1 MVTNF
6 SFLSQKTEYA
16 LFAPA
21 CMEAER
27 IFASAPAMCAVG
39 CRKALELAVKWVYA
53 ADKTMKMP
61 YKDNLQSL
69 IHEPSFR
76 FAVDSDTWGKMPFII
91 KLGNLAVHTERSVQ
105 PSDALA
111 SLRGLFEF
119 VQWIDYCYGA
129 DYQERTF
136 DENLVPTEKVTVD
149 TQKIK
154 EQESLLDEKEAEIA
168 ALRRQIEQMS
178 AQYTAGKEQHQ
189 QERAFQ
195 PEDLSE
201 FKTRKIYIDVDLK
214 LMGWKFTGADADV
227 QEEYPVEGMAG
238 VAGQMG
244 YCDYVLFGKDGLPLA
259 VVEAKRTSKDPNIGR
274 KQAVLYA
281 NCLERKF
288 GRRPMMFTTNGFETY
303 FWDDQ
308 TAPQRKV
315 SGIFSKDDL
324 QKLMNRRA
332 ERLDLMAVP
341 IDDKITDRYYQ
352 KEAIR
357 AVCGQIAQGFRKHL
371 LVMATGTGKTRTASS
386 LTDVLSRGKWVTNVL
401 FLADRT
407 ALVKQAKDDFKNY
420 LPDMSLCNLCSNKDD
435 RNARIVFSTYPT
447 ILNAID
453 DTKSKDGRQLFTP
466 AHFDLIIIDE
476 SHRSIF
482 KKYRAIFE
490 YFDALMVGLTA
501 TPKTDVDRNTY
512 DFFEMEN
519 GVPTYAYDYETAVH
533 QDHVLVPYYNYEV
546 KTKFLEEGIAY
557 DDLSDEDK
565 ERYEDDFI
573 EDGQL
578 PDFIPSAALNK
589 FVFNET
595 TVDIVLQDLMER
607 GIKVAGGDRLGK
619 TIIFAQ
625 NKRHAEFILERFNKL
640 YPQYHGTF
648 AQRVTC
654 DDTYAQTIID
664 DFKQPEKEPH
674 IAVSVDMMDTGID
687 VPECVNLVFF
697 KKVRS
702 KAKFWQMI
710 GRGTRL
716 CKGLSCV
723 DQIDGIYTDKR
734 RFLIFDYCGNFEF
747 FREHKEGYEA
757 RETKTLSENIFGKQ
771 IKIAMALQES
781 AFAGADYQAWRNEIV
796 DICHKQVVELNQELI
811 SVKLRIQYV
820 EKYKKRDAFLSL
832 SEGDKGELLT
842 QIAPLVQSDEP
853 DECAKR
859 FDNFMYG
866 LILADIEQMPAFK
879 YAKKQLCDTA
889 SLLERKASIPQIKAK
904 LPVLQEIHTDA
915 FWDANDILLFE
926 YVRKELRE
934 LIQFLDDSGGAQSQI
949 VTKLTDPIIDSQE
962 GVQLEVAYD
971 FEDYRAKVNRYVNEH
986 GNTLAI
992 YKLTHNIPLTI
1003 GDYQELERVLTSELG
1018 SKEDYKREFG
1028 DTPFGLLVRKIA
1040 KLDHQAAMQAFS
1052 AFINDQSLNQN
1063 QIAFVKKIIHHIE
1076 LNGYMENVAELA
1088 KPPFDKPVGFIKLF
1102 DAKTRTALVQT
1113 IDQVRENATKI
1124 TAS

>member
-1 MVTNF
+1 MTNF
-6 SFLSQKTEYA
+6 SFLLQKPEYA

-21 CMEAER
+21 CVEAEK
-27 IFASAPAMCAVG
+27 IYASAPAMCAVG

-76 FAVDSDTWGKMPFII
+76 FAMDYNTWGKLPFII

-105 PSDALA
+105 PGDALA

-129 DYQERTF
+129 DYQERAF
-136 DENLVPTEKVTVD
+136 DENLVPTEKVVVD

-154 EQESLLDEKEAEIA
+154 EQESPLDEKEAEIA

-201 FKTRKIYIDVDLK
+201 FQTRKIYIDMDLK
-214 LMGWKFTGADADV
+214 LMGWKFAGADADV

-281 NCLERKF
+281 DCLERKF

-386 LTDVLSRGKWVTNVL
+386 LTDVLSRGKWVTNIL

-407 ALVKQAKDDFKNY
+407 ALVKQAKDDFKRY

-512 DFFEMEN
+512 DFFEMEH

-546 KTKFLEEGIAY
+546 KTKFLEEGITY
-557 DDLSDEDK
+557 NDLSEEDK

-578 PDFIPSAALNK
+578 PDFIPSADLNK

-607 GIKVAGGDRLGK
+607 GIKVAGGNRLGK
-619 TIIFAQ
+619 TILFAQ

-648 AQRVTC
+648 AQRITC
-654 DDTYAQTIID
+654 DDAYAQTIID

-716 CKGLSCV
+716 CKGLACV
-723 DQIDGIYTDKR
+723 DQIDGAYTGKR

-747 FREHKEGYEA
+747 FREHINGYES

-781 AFAGADYQAWRNEIV
+781 AFAGADYQSWRS
-796 DICHKQVVELNQELI
+796 ELI
-811 SVKLRIQYV
+811 DTCRRQILALNPDLIAVKLRMQAV
-820 EKYKKRDAFLSL
+820 EKYKKPDALTSI

-842 QIAPLVQSDEP
+842 QIAPLVRADEP
-853 DECAKR
+853 DEFAKR

-904 LPVLQEIHTDA
+904 LPILQEIHTDA
-915 FWDANDILLFE
+915 FWDAKDILRFE
-926 YVRKELRE
+926 YVRKELRD
-934 LIQFLDDSGGAQSQI
+934 LIRFLDEGGGESRQI

-962 GVQLEVAYD
+962 GVQLEAAYD

-992 YKLTHNIPLTI
+992 YKLTHNIPLAM
-1003 GDYQELERVLTSELG
+1003 GDYQELERVLTTELG

-1028 DTPFGLLVRKIA
+1028 DTPFGLLIRKIA
-1040 KLDHQAAMQAFS
+1040 KLDHEAAMQAFS

-1063 QIAFVKKIIHHIE
+1063 QIAFVNKIIHHIE
-1076 LNGYMENVAELA
+1076 LNGYMENVSELA
-1088 KPPFDKPVGFIKLF
+1088 KPPFDKPISFIKLF
-1102 DAKTRTALVQT
+1102 DTNTRTELIKS